1 MRSARVDLVGSR
13 LHFVDFSS
21 GLAVP
26 SEKCAKN
33 RKSFKFLQISSKLHR
48 LNRWKDGIFSS
59 MRSARVDW
67 GKSHRQAIKFSR
79 GLRFR
84 AKICIFSTRKHK
96 KISFFRIFSIFSR
109 HGSSWCSTELSNT
122 CKIRILKK
130 SVQLRIQLRGSAA
143 ESIPARENPCLKM
156 SKYATKKC
164 HDV

>member
-21 GLAVP
+21 GSAVP

-33 RKSFKFLQISSKLHR
+33 HKIFKFLQSSSKLHR
-48 LNRWKDGIFSS
+48 LNRWKDEIFSS

-67 GKSHRQAIKFSR
+67 GKSHRQIIKFSR

-96 KISFFRIFSIFSR
+96 KISFFDFFQTFRATAPPDAQQNCRR
-109 HGSSWCSTELSNT
+109 H
-122 CKIRILKK
+122 
-130 SVQLRIQLRGSAA
+130 A
-143 ESIPARENPCLKM
+143 
-156 SKYATKKC
+156 KYAFSKSSFNCASNYAVPQLNPHRRVKILAWKC
-164 HDV
+164 QNI

>member
-21 GLAVP
+21 GSAVP

-33 RKSFKFLQISSKLHR
+33 HKIFKFLQSSSKLHR

-67 GKSHRQAIKFSR
+67 GKSHRQIIKFSR

-96 KISFFRIFSIFSR
+96 KISFFDFFQTFRATAPPDAQQNCRR
-109 HGSSWCSTELSNT
+109 H
-122 CKIRILKK
+122 
-130 SVQLRIQLRGSAA
+130 A
-143 ESIPARENPCLKM
+143 
-156 SKYATKKC
+156 KYAFSKSSFNCASNYAVPQLNPHRRVKILAWKC
-164 HDV
+164 QNI